1 MGNGMGMDNSGNGK
15 GGIGNGKGGDD
26 SNSGPKGKLKPTDNV
41 VKAPSNMGKSGMVF
55 SAGET
60 TGAPDSASAG
70 NVPYTDVLPDYKK
83 AAESALSKEKVP
95 PAYRNRVK
103 DYFSSLEK

>member
-1 MGNGMGMDNSGNGK
+1 MSMGLGPGKPGVGSPGK
-15 GGIGNGKGGDD
+15 GSGGDD
-26 SNSGPKGKLKPTDNV
+26 SNSGPHGKLNPSKNII
-41 VKAPSNMGKSGMVF
+41 KAPSNVGASGMVF

-60 TGAPDSASAG
+60 KGAPDASASG
-70 NVPYTDVLPDYKK
+70 SVPYTAVISNYKK
-83 AAESALSKEKVP
+83 AAESALNKEKVP